1 MINVFIKLNSYIQ
14 SATSSEKEIINYIL
28 NNYNEVIRY
37 DVRTLAE
44 KTFSSASTI
53 VRLCK
58 KLGFSGFSEMK
69 NALIYEVAITESN
82 KKQLNKS
89 VEDTHNVQD
98 TIEMILQKTQT
109 SLTNTSKLQNEDDIL
124 EVIDMIERSGSI
136 NLFGM
141 GSSLLAARDMKQKF
155 LRVGKVLNI
164 DDDWH
169 TQYLFAKNSDSNTLA
184 IIFSYSGNTKEI
196 IECVKVLKQNSAK
209 IVSITGLLNSYVA
222 KNSDIVLQ
230 VAPSEVIPRT
240 GAFSSRISQLHIIDI
255 LYNIYINRHYEKSIE
270 KLSNNFIGKEDD
282 NDGKLF
288 WVKNRKQKL

>member
-1 MINVFIKLNSYIQ
+1 MANVFIKLNSYIQ
-14 SATSSEKEIINYIL
+14 SATPSEKEIINYIL
-28 NNYNEVIRY
+28 NNYKEVIRE

-69 NALIYEVAITESN
+69 NALIYEVALTESN

-109 SLTNTSKLQNEDDIL
+109 SLINTSKLQNEEDIL
-124 EVIDMIERSGSI
+124 EVIDIIEKSESI

-196 IECVKVLKQNSAK
+196 IECVKVLKQNSAR
-209 IVSITGLLNSYVA
+209 IVSITGFLNSYVA

-288 WVKNRKQKL
+288 

>member
-288 WVKNRKQKL
+288 

>member
-69 NALIYEVAITESN
+69 NALIYEVALTESN

-89 VEDTHNVQD
+89 VEDAHNVQD

-124 EVIDMIERSGSI
+124 EVIDMIEKSGSI

-209 IVSITGLLNSYVA
+209 IVSITGFLNSYVA

-240 GAFSSRISQLHIIDI
+240 GAPSSRISQLHIIDI

-288 WVKNRKQKL
+288 

>member
-209 IVSITGLLNSYVA
+209 IVSITGFLNSYVA

-288 WVKNRKQKL
+288 

>member
-69 NALIYEVAITESN
+69 NALIYEVALTESN

-89 VEDTHNVQD
+89 VEDAHNVQD

-124 EVIDMIERSGSI
+124 EVIDMIEKSGSI

-209 IVSITGLLNSYVA
+209 IVSITGFLNSYVA

-288 WVKNRKQKL
+288 

>member
-69 NALIYEVAITESN
+69 NALIYEVALTESN

-209 IVSITGLLNSYVA
+209 IVSITGFLNSYVA

-288 WVKNRKQKL
+288 

>member
-1 MINVFIKLNSYIQ
+1 MANVFIKLNSYIQ
-14 SATSSEKEIINYIL
+14 SATPSEKEIINYIL
-28 NNYNEVIRY
+28 NNYREVIRE

-53 VRLCK
+53 VRMCK
-58 KLGFSGFSEMK
+58 KLGYTGFADMK
-69 NALIYEVAITESN
+69 NELIYEVALTESN
-82 KKQLNKS
+82 KKQLNKN
-89 VEDTHNVQD
+89 VGDTHNVSD
-98 TIEMILQKTQT
+98 TIEMILEKTQT
-109 SLTNTSKLQNEDDIL
+109 SLTNTSKLQNEEDIL
-124 EVIDMIERSGSI
+124 QVLDLIENSENI

-169 TQYLFAKNSDSNTLA
+169 IQYLFAKNSDPTTLA

-196 IECVKVLKQNSAK
+196 IDCVKVLKQNSSK
-209 IVSITGLLNSYVA
+209 IVAITGFLNSYVA
-222 KNSDIVLQ
+222 KNSDIILQ
-230 VAPSEVIPRT
+230 VAPSENIPRP

-255 LYNIYINRHYEKSIE
+255 LYNIYIHRHYDKYME
-270 KLSNNFIGKEDD
+270 KLSDNFIGKEDE

-288 WVKNRKQKL
+288 WIEDRK

>member
-69 NALIYEVAITESN
+69 NALIYEVALTESN

-89 VEDTHNVQD
+89 VGDTHNVQD

-209 IVSITGLLNSYVA
+209 IVSITGFLNSYVA

-288 WVKNRKQKL
+288 

>member
-1 MINVFIKLNSYIQ
+1 MANVFIKLNSYIQ
-14 SATSSEKEIINYIL
+14 SATPSEKEIINYIL
-28 NNYNEVIRY
+28 NNYREVIRE

-53 VRLCK
+53 VRMCK
-58 KLGFSGFSEMK
+58 KLGYTGFADMK
-69 NALIYEVAITESN
+69 NELIYEVALIESN
-82 KKQLNKS
+82 KKQLNKN
-89 VEDTHNVQD
+89 VGEIHNIAD
-98 TIEMILQKTQT
+98 TIEMILEKTQT
-109 SLTNTSKLQNEDDIL
+109 SLTNTSKLQNEEDIL
-124 EVIDMIERSGSI
+124 QVLDLIENSENI

-169 TQYLFAKNSDSNTLA
+169 IQYLFAKNSDSNTLA

-196 IECVKVLKQNSAK
+196 IDCVKVLKGNSAK
-209 IVSITGLLNSYVA
+209 IVAITGFLNSYVA
-222 KNSDIVLQ
+222 KNADIILQ
-230 VAPSEVIPRT
+230 VAPSENIPRP

-255 LYNIYINRHYEKSIE
+255 LYNIYIHRHYDKYME
-270 KLSNNFIGKEDD
+270 KLSDNFIGKEDE

-288 WVKNRKQKL
+288 

>member
-1 MINVFIKLNSYIQ
+1 MANVFIKLNSYIQ
-14 SATSSEKEIINYIL
+14 SATPSEKEIINYIL
-28 NNYNEVIRY
+28 NNYREVIRE

-53 VRLCK
+53 VRMCK
-58 KLGFSGFSEMK
+58 KLGYTGFADMK
-69 NALIYEVAITESN
+69 NELIYEVALTESN
-82 KKQLNKS
+82 KKQLNKN
-89 VEDTHNVQD
+89 VGDTHNVSD
-98 TIEMILQKTQT
+98 TIEMILEKTQT
-109 SLTNTSKLQNEDDIL
+109 SLTNTSKLQNEEDIL
-124 EVIDMIERSGSI
+124 QVLDLIENSENI

-169 TQYLFAKNSDSNTLA
+169 IQYLFAKNSDPTTLA

-196 IECVKVLKQNSAK
+196 IDCVKVLKQNSSK
-209 IVSITGLLNSYVA
+209 IVAITGFLNSYVA
-222 KNSDIVLQ
+222 KNSDIILQ
-230 VAPSEVIPRT
+230 VAPSENIPRP

-255 LYNIYINRHYEKSIE
+255 LYNIYIHRHYDKYME
-270 KLSNNFIGKEDD
+270 KLSDNFIGKEDE

-288 WVKNRKQKL
+288 

>member
-69 NALIYEVAITESN
+69 NALIYEVALTESN

-89 VEDTHNVQD
+89 VEDAHNVQD

-124 EVIDMIERSGSI
+124 EVIDMIEKSGSI

-209 IVSITGLLNSYVA
+209 IVSITGFLNSYVA